1 MQMVASTTILYTYEF
16 DNAATLSLEQQYS
29 IDTELMQ
36 HYIAHSDR
44 RA

>member
-1 MQMVASTTILYTYEF
+1 M
-16 DNAATLSLEQQYS
+16 LSLEQQYS

-44 RA
+44 RPSVKSLMYAEAAAVL